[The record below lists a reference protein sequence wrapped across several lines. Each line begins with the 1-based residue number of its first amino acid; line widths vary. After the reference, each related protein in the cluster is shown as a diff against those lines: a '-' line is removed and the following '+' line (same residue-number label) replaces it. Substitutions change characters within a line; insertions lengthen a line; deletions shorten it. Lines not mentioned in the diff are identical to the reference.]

1 MSDQKPL
8 VSLVVPIYNV
18 ERYVAECVKSCCKQ
32 TMRNIEIICVD
43 DGSTDHSYE
52 IVQKMAQRIR
62 VLNVSPRRM
71 PVTATP

>member
-43 DGSTDHSYE
+43 DGSTDPSYE
-52 IVQKMAQRIR
+52 IVQKMYHQEECRLWQLHEHWI
-62 VLNVSPRRM
+62 
-71 PVTATP
+71 